1 MDQDKGQASA
11 DVGDRDPEQI
21 KGEIKQ
27 TREELGDT
35 VAAVSEKADVKKQAK
50 AKVSRAKS
58 QATAKKD
65 AVKEKATAKK
75 DELAA
80 NVKQAAPASAQEGAQ
95 QASETARQATQ
106 QVTQAARENPVPTAA
121 LSAFAGGLLAGWILG
136 RRHR

>member
-11 DVGDRDPEQI
+11 DVGNRDPEQI

-27 TREELGDT
+27 TREEFGDT

-65 AVKEKATAKK
+65 
-75 DELAA
+75 ELAG

-95 QASETARQATQ
+95 QASETAHQATQ

-136 RRHR
+136 RRHA